1 MTREEA
7 ITYWENH
14 YESGN
19 TEQNDAVYMALKAL
33 KDATLIYDKDELRRI
48 VAEVILIP

>member
-7 ITYWENH
+7 IAYWNNH

-19 TEQNDAVYMALKAL
+19 TEQNDAVYMAIQAL
-33 KDATLIYDKDELRRI
+33 ENAMVVYDRDELVRI
-48 VAEVILIP
+48 VAQTIKI

>member
-7 ITYWENH
+7 IVYWKNH

-19 TEQNDAVYMALKAL
+19 TEQNDAVYMAIQAL
-33 KDATLIYDKDELRRI
+33 GSAKIVYDKDELLRI
-48 VAEVILIP
+48 VHQTVKIP